1 MNSNLCIVILICLV
15 VILFFFNTKK
25 IKNTGNLQ
33 PENFNELDNIDM
45 KNKNEYPGF
54 DDNVLTNNM
63 ETINGCAFG
72 IDQCDPKLQKFF
84 NPNVSELPKM
94 DNKELQPKNKRDDWF
109 SDLWLDITWEDANLL
124 SDAIMKQGINT
135 IGSSL
140 KNPTYDIRGNI
151 PNPKFAVSPWGNSW
165 IEPDMNLKSWC

>member
-109 SDLWLDITWEDANLL
+109 SDL
-124 SDAIMKQGINT
+124 
-135 IGSSL
+135 
-140 KNPTYDIRGNI
+140 
-151 PNPKFAVSPWGNSW
+151 
-165 IEPDMNLKSWC
+165 